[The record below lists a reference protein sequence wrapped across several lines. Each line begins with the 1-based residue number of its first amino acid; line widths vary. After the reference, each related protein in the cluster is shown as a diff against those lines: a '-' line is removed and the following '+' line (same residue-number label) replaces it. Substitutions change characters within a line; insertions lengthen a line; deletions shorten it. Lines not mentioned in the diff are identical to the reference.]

1 LAATLRRSSVIQLR
15 NDMLTPRAIGDAV
28 LAAIGQARQE
38 LSEGA
43 IVSVDAARARLRVL
57 PLKG

>member
-1 LAATLRRSSVIQLR
+1 
-15 NDMLTPRAIGDAV
+15 MLTPRAIGDAV

-38 LSEGA
+38 LIEGA
-43 IVSVDAARARLRVL
+43 IVSVNAARARLRIL